1 MGMGEGMIKTHE
13 QIKHEVCGLI
23 DNYWKN
29 IESAFVK
36 SGYELAISIKVE
48 LGREDGANTI
58 VPVLE
63 FYPEKKTKFD
73 LVLAVE
79 NRGGAKTVRPLDET
93 GVFSGD
99 GGKD

>member
-63 FYPEKKTKFD
+63 FYPEKKTKSQ
-73 LVLAVE
+73 
-79 NRGGAKTVRPLDET
+79 KYKVRVNEKQLEL
-93 GVFSGD
+93 FEQ
-99 GGKD
+99 KKKA